1 MSETAV
7 VFPGQ
12 GSQSLGMLA
21 ELAEAH
27 DAVRETFA
35 EASAAVE
42 RDLWTLVSDGPAD
55 ELDQTRWTQPAMLAA
70 DVAVWRLYRD
80 GGGPAPVAA
89 AGHSLGEYA
98 ALVAAG
104 ALSFADAAAVV
115 HERGRLMQA
124 AVSEGAG
131 AMAAVLGLDD
141 ERVAGLCASV
151 AGDEIVAPANY
162 NAPGQ
167 VVVAGHRDAVQR
179 AVDAC
184 RQAGAKRAMTLPVSV
199 PAHSA
204 LMTPAI
210 DGLRMALAN
219 IDVRRP
225 AFPVLHNVD
234 ASERDEPDAI
244 RGALVEQL
252 VRPVPWTDTVR
263 ALAERGAGRFLECG
277 PGRVLSG
284 LGKRIDRRAT
294 WIPVDT
300 PDGLTRALAHEAA

>member
-12 GSQSLGMLA
+12 GSQSVGMLA
-21 ELAEAH
+21 ELADAH
-27 DAVRETFA
+27 DAIRETFA

-42 RDLWTLVSDGPAD
+42 RDLWTLVSEGPAD

-80 GGGPAPVAA
+80 GGGPTPVAA

-104 ALSFADAAAVV
+104 ALAFADAAAVV

-141 ERVAGLCASV
+141 ERVAELCASV
-151 AGDEIVAPANY
+151 AGDETVAPANY

-167 VVVAGHRDAVQR
+167 VVVAGHRDAVRR

-199 PAHSA
+199 PAHST

-219 IDVRRP
+219 TDVRRP
-225 AFPVLHNVD
+225 EFPVLHNVD
-234 ASERDEPDAI
+234 VAERDEPDSI

-263 ALAERGAGRFLECG
+263 ALVERGAGRFLECG

-294 WIPVDT
+294 WIPVDA
-300 PDGLTRALAHEAA
+300 PDGLTRALAPEAA